1 LLRWALFEDLS
12 YLGVKIPITYILEC
26 EAHLFYE
33 MIYRYR
39 DSLTSIK
46 LMKWDSAS
54 KKEVVD
60 DRNSRKRQNMWLEVV
75 NDGR

>member
-1 LLRWALFEDLS
+1 
-12 YLGVKIPITYILEC
+12 
-26 EAHLFYE
+26 
-33 MIYRYR
+33 MIYRYQ